1 MGEMTIEIGLVF
13 AILAGAVLLFITGWV
28 RPDVVAVGVLVLLV
42 VFGLLPPDEAL
53 TGFSSD
59 AVLAIAGLLIL
70 SAGLVRSGV
79 VLWIAERVND
89 IASDSRK
96 KLVIVSSSLPGVLSG
111 LVSDIAT
118 VSLFIPVVLRL
129 ARKNKISR
137 QKLLLP
143 IAMAALAGGNLT
155 LIGASHNL
163 VVHSLLQERGEQG
176 LGFFEL
182 FPIGAALVVAFTAY
196 TLIVGRIL
204 LPGDDEEEKKKDE
217 RPDLIKIYELEERL
231 WEILIHDRSPLVGS
245 SIKELKIGE
254 AYGLGVITIVHHKK
268 PKLVQ
273 DGEITLTKDDILL
286 ISGRRERVEKFVQD
300 HDGLELMG
308 HPEGQEDFPSSGAE
322 FIEVT
327 VPPRSPA
334 IGKTLA
340 NLDIRRKTGLSGLG
354 LWRGEEPIRTDVGI
368 TNLEEGDGLLIYGA
382 REDIREFDPEPN
394 FLWLQRPIKREAPR
408 RLRHLG
414 PYAALVMLVVI
425 AVAAFDW
432 IPISIAALGGAA
444 AMILLGILNSDLAY
458 EHVEW
463 RTVVLIGGM
472 YPLGLAME
480 ESGAAELISG
490 LIAGS
495 LGLLGPLAALMGI
508 FTAALLLTQTLHGAA
523 VAIIMTP
530 VAIDTAFIMG
540 VEPRAFAVA
549 VIVGA
554 AATYLLPVGHP
565 APLLVQ
571 RPGRYK
577 TKDYLKFGIGLTII
591 TALIVALLVPL
602 IWGF

>member
-1 MGEMTIEIGLVF
+1 MTVEIGLVF

-28 RPDVVAVGVLVLLV
+28 RADVVALLVLVLLV

-59 AVLAIAGLLIL
+59 AVLAIAGLLVL

-79 VLWIAERVND
+79 VRWVAERVND
-89 IASDSRK
+89 IASDSRR
-96 KLVIVSSSLPGVLSG
+96 KLVLVSSSLPGVLSG

-118 VSLFIPVVLRL
+118 VSLFIPVVQRL
-129 ARKNKISR
+129 ARKNKTSR

-163 VVHSLLQERGEQG
+163 VVHSLLQERGEPG

-182 FPIGAALVVAFTAY
+182 FPVGAALVAAFTAY
-196 TLIVGRIL
+196 TVIFGHKL
-204 LPGDDEEEKKKDE
+204 LPGNDQEEEKREDE
-217 RPDLIKIYELEERL
+217 RPDLIKTYDLEERL
-231 WEILIHDRSPLVGS
+231 WEVWIHEHSPLVGS
-245 SIKELKIGE
+245 SVKNLGVGQ
-254 AYGLGVITIVHHKK
+254 AYGLAVITLVHHKK

-273 DGEITLTKDDILL
+273 DGEVSLQEDDILL
-286 ISGRRERVEKFVQD
+286 VSGRKERVEKFVHEHQ
-300 HDGLELMG
+300 GVELMG

-334 IGKTLA
+334 IGKTLVE
-340 NLDIRRKTGLSGLG
+340 LDIRKQTGLSGLG
-354 LWRGEEPIRTDVGI
+354 IWRAEGPIRTDVGI
-368 TNLEEGDGLLIYGA
+368 TSLEEGDGLLLYGA
-382 REDIREFDPEPN
+382 REDTMDFDPEPN
-394 FLWLQRPIKREAPR
+394 FLWLQRPVKREAPR

-414 PYAALVMLVVI
+414 PYAALIMLVVI

-444 AMILLGILNSDLAY
+444 AMILLGILNPEQAY
-458 EHVEW
+458 KQVEW
-463 RTVVLIGGM
+463 RTVVLVGGM

-480 ESGAAELISG
+480 ETGAAELISG
-490 LIAGS
+490 LIADS
-495 LGLLGPLAALMGI
+495 LGQLGPLAAMMGI

-530 VAIDTAFIMG
+530 VAIDTASQLG

-577 TKDYLKFGIGLTII
+577 TADYIRFGLGLTLI
-591 TALIVALLVPL
+591 TFIVTAMLVPL
-602 IWGF
+602 IWPF

>member
-1 MGEMTIEIGLVF
+1 MTIEIGLVF

-28 RPDVVAVGVLVLLV
+28 RADVVALLVLVLLV

-79 VLWIAERVND
+79 VRWVAEQVND
-89 IASDSRK
+89 FANHSRQRLVLVSASM
-96 KLVIVSSSLPGVLSG
+96 PGVLSG
-111 LVSDIAT
+111 LVSDIAA

-129 ARKNKISR
+129 ARKNKISK
-137 QKLLLP
+137 QKLLIP
-143 IAMAALAGGNLT
+143 IAMAALVGGNLT

-163 VVHSLLQERGEQG
+163 VVHSLLQDRGEPG

-182 FPIGAALVVAFTAY
+182 FPLGAALVIAFVVY
-196 TLIVGRIL
+196 TLFLGQKL
-204 LPGDDEEEKKKDE
+204 LPENDQEEEKSQNE
-217 RPDLIKIYELEERL
+217 RPDLIKTYDLEERL
-231 WEILIHDRSPLVGS
+231 WEVWINERSPLVGS
-245 SIKELKIGE
+245 SVEELKIGE
-254 AYGLGVITIVHHKK
+254 TYGLGVITIVHHKK

-273 DGEITLTKDDILL
+273 NGEITLNKDDILL
-286 ISGRRERVEKFVQD
+286 VSGRKNRVEKFVHE
-300 HDGLELMG
+300 HDGVELMG

-327 VPPRSPA
+327 IPPRSPA
-334 IGKTLA
+334 IGKTLVDM
-340 NLDIRRKTGLSGLG
+340 DIRKKTGLSGLG
-354 LWRGEEPIRTDVGI
+354 IWREEGPIRTDVGV
-368 TNLEEGDGLLIYGA
+368 TPLEEGDGLLLYGA
-382 REDIREFDPEPN
+382 REDTRDFDPEPN
-394 FLWLQRPIKREAPR
+394 FLWLQRPVKREAPR

-425 AVAAFDW
+425 VVAAFDW

-444 AMILLGILNSDLAY
+444 AMILLGILNPEQAY
-458 EHVEW
+458 EQVEW
-463 RTVVLIGGM
+463 RTVVLVGGM

-480 ESGAAELISG
+480 ESGAAGLISE

-495 LGLLGPLAALMGI
+495 FGQLGPLAALIGI
-508 FTAALLLTQTLHGAA
+508 FTIAFLLTQVLHGAA

-530 VAIDTAFIMG
+530 VALDTALLLE

-571 RPGRYK
+571 RPGGYK
-577 TKDYLKFGIGLTII
+577 TIDYIKFGLGLILI
-591 TALIVALLVPL
+591 TAVITAVLIPL
-602 IWGF
+602 IWPL